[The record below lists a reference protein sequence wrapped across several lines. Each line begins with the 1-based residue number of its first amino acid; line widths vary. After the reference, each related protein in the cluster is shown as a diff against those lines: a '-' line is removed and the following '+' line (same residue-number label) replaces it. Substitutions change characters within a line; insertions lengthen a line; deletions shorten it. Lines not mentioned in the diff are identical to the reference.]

1 MSTSKNIVLING
13 SPKINEESVSGYLVS
28 MLSDRI
34 GADGGSKIII
44 NVRQSLTHRQTQSD
58 FDVISNADSVVI
70 VFPLYIFCLPAML
83 TRFLED
89 YYHYY
94 AGTGKTAGH
103 QKVYAIVNCG
113 FPEAEINTEAARVI
127 QSFSRHINAQYRFSI
142 LIGSGG
148 MLLGAKGAPFMKK
161 ALIKLQNAFDE
172 IKNDSLNDGIQNLEN
187 VLINVNFPRRLYF
200 FMGDRGFIHDA
211 HKNGL
216 KKKDM
221 LRKPYQVNEPVNSVF
236 MDNSI

>member
-1 MSTSKNIVLING
+1 MSASKNIVLINA
-13 SPKINEESVSGYLVS
+13 SPKINEDSVSGYLVS

-34 GADGGSKIII
+34 GTDGVNKTII
-44 NVRQSLTHRQTQSD
+44 NVRQSLTKHQTQND
-58 FDVISNADSVVI
+58 FDAISKADAIAI

-94 AGTGKTAGH
+94 IETGKIARN

-113 FPEAEINTEAARVI
+113 FPEAEINREAVRVI
-127 QSFSRHINAQYRFSI
+127 QSFSRHINAEYRFGT

-148 MLLGAKGAPFMKK
+148 MLIGAKGAPFMKK
-161 ALIKLQNAFDE
+161 TLIKLQNAFDE
-172 IKNDSLNDGIQNLEN
+172 IKNDALNNGHQNLED
-187 VLINVNFPRRLYF
+187 VLINVNFPRRLYL
-200 FMGDRGFIHDA
+200 FMGDRGFINEA

-221 LRKPYQVNEPVNSVF
+221 LRKPYRAN
-236 MDNSI
+236 

>member
-1 MSTSKNIVLING
+1 MSMSNKIVLING

-28 MLSDRI
+28 LLSDRI
-34 GADGGSKIII
+34 GTDGINKIII
-44 NVRQSLTHRQTQSD
+44 NVRQSLTRHQTLSD
-58 FDVISNADSVVI
+58 FEVISKADAIVI

-94 AGTGKTAGH
+94 SETGKIAGN
-103 QKVYAIVNCG
+103 QKIYPIVNCG
-113 FPEAEINTEAARVI
+113 FPEAEINGEAVHVV
-127 QSFSRHINAQYRFSI
+127 QSFSRHINAEYRFGI

-148 MLLGAKGAPFMKK
+148 MLIGAKGAPFMKK
-161 ALIKLQNAFDE
+161 AMIKLQNAFDE
-172 IKNDSLNDGIQNLEN
+172 IKSDSLNNAHQNLED
-187 VLINVNFPRRLYF
+187 VLININFPRWLYF

-221 LRKPYQVNEPVNSVF
+221 LRKPYLANEPG
-236 MDNSI
+236 

>member
-1 MSTSKNIVLING
+1 MNMSKNVVLING
-13 SPKINEESVSGYLVS
+13 TKINEESVSGYLVS

-34 GADGGSKIII
+34 GTDGINKIII
-44 NVRQSLTHRQTQSD
+44 NVRQSLTHCQTKSD
-58 FDVISNADSVVI
+58 FDVISKADAIVI

-94 AGTGKTAGH
+94 AEIGKPGVN

-113 FPEAEINTEAARVI
+113 FPEAEINTEAVRVI
-127 QSFSRHINAQYRFSI
+127 QSFSRHVNAEYRFGI

-148 MLLGAKGAPFMKK
+148 MLLGAKGAPFMKT
-161 ALIKLQNAFDE
+161 ALINLQNAFDE
-172 IKNDSLNDGIQNLEN
+172 IKNDSLNNSHQNLED
-187 VLINVNFPRRLYF
+187 VLINVNFPRWLYF
-200 FMGDRGFIHDA
+200 FMGDKGFISA
-211 HKNGL
+211 ARKNGL

-221 LRKPYQVNEPVNSVF
+221 LRMPYLPEETC
-236 MDNSI
+236 

>member
-1 MSTSKNIVLING
+1 MNMSKNIVLING

-34 GADGGSKIII
+34 GANGGSKIII
-44 NVRQSLTHRQTQSD
+44 NVRQSLTHHQTQSD
-58 FDVISNADSVVI
+58 FDIISKADAIVI

-83 TRFLED
+83 IRFLED

-103 QKVYAIVNCG
+103 QKVYTIVNCG
-113 FPEAEINTEAARVI
+113 FPEAEINTEAVRVI
-127 QSFSRHINAQYRFSI
+127 QSFSRHINADFRFGTLSVVVVCF
-142 LIGSGG
+142 GG
-148 MLLGAKGAPFMKK
+148 KGTPFMKK

-172 IKNDSLNDGIQNLEN
+172 IKTDSLNNGHQKLED

-200 FMGDRGFIHDA
+200 FMGDRGFIHEA

-221 LRKPYQVNEPVNSVF
+221 LRRPYRANELC
-236 MDNSI
+236 

>member
-1 MSTSKNIVLING
+1 MSTSKSIVLING

-34 GADGGSKIII
+34 GTDGGSKIII
-44 NVRQSLTHRQTQSD
+44 NVRQSLTHHQTPRD
-58 FDVISNADSVVI
+58 FDVISRADAILI

-94 AGTGKTAGH
+94 AGSGKIAGN

-113 FPEAEINTEAARVI
+113 FPEAEINTEAVRVI
-127 QSFSRHINAQYRFSI
+127 QSFSRHINAEYRFGI

-148 MLLGAKGAPFMKK
+148 MLLGAKGAPFIKT

-172 IKNDSLNDGIQNLEN
+172 IKNDSKNDGHQNLEN
-187 VLINVNFPRRLYF
+187 VLININFPRWLYF

-221 LRKPYQVNEPVNSVF
+221 LRKPYLANEPG
-236 MDNSI
+236 

>member
-1 MSTSKNIVLING
+1 MNRNKNIVLISA

-28 MLSDRI
+28 MLGDRI
-34 GADGGSKIII
+34 GNDGVNKTII
-44 NVRQSLTHRQTQSD
+44 NVRQSLTKHQTQND
-58 FDVISNADSVVI
+58 YDVISKADAIVI
-70 VFPLYIFCLPAML
+70 VFPLYIFCVPAML

-94 AGTGKTAGH
+94 SETGKVTGSP
-103 QKVYAIVNCG
+103 KIYAIVNCG
-113 FPEAEINTEAARVI
+113 FPEAEINREAVRVI
-127 QSFSRHINAQYRFSI
+127 RSFSRHINAEFRFGI

-172 IKNDSLNDGIQNLEN
+172 IKDDYLSDGHQNIEE

-200 FMGDRGFIHDA
+200 FMGDRGFISAA
-211 HKNGL
+211 HKNHL
-216 KKKDM
+216 TKKDM
-221 LRKPYQVNEPVNSVF
+221 LCKPYRANEPC
-236 MDNSI
+236 

>member
-1 MSTSKNIVLING
+1 MSTSKNIVLINA
-13 SPKINEESVSGYLVS
+13 SPKITEESVSGYLVS

-34 GADGGSKIII
+34 GTDGVNKTII
-44 NVRQSLTHRQTQSD
+44 NVRQSLTKHQTRND
-58 FDVISNADSVVI
+58 FGVISKADAIVI
-70 VFPLYIFCLPAML
+70 AFPLYIFCLPAML

-94 AGTGKTAGH
+94 AEIGKPGVN

-113 FPEAEINTEAARVI
+113 FPEAAINREAVRVI
-127 QSFSRHINAQYRFSI
+127 QSFSRHINAEYRFGI

-148 MLLGAKGAPFMKK
+148 MLIGAKGAPFMKK

-172 IKNDSLNDGIQNLEN
+172 IKNDSLNDGHQNLED
-187 VLINVNFPRRLYF
+187 VLINVNFPRRLYL
-200 FMGDRGFIHDA
+200 FMGDRGFIHEA

-221 LRKPYQVNEPVNSVF
+221 LRKPYRANELF
-236 MDNSI
+236 